1 MKIHSDFSG
10 GNIVFD
16 RIENDIVYIERDLR
30 DTEDDWFYWAF
41 CVEDA
46 EDMAGRTV
54 TFQFPS
60 TARVGRFGAA
70 VSHDLKS
77 WHWSES
83 GSDDHFTYTFSP
95 GEKRVYFAHHM
106 LYDVNRF
113 DALCERYALTKEV
126 FCNSV
131 KGRPLPAARFGSGEK
146 WILLTARHHACESTG
161 SYVLEGV
168 LETLLLDSQSDERGK
183 MILPGYSVLVVPFV
197 DYDGV
202 LDGDQGKNRRPY
214 DHNRDYTD
222 APIYEVIRKL
232 IDFGKTHDLKY
243 TFDFHSP
250 WHMGEQ
256 NDYVFFSR
264 STEAMESYVNRFGE
278 IMKEETA
285 CNELKYTGSWD
296 VGPNEQW
303 NDENSPNSKN
313 YFSKQPSV
321 QLSVTME
328 TPYFG
333 VSGGEGKISQEAML
347 ALGRAFGRSLMRY
360 IRKEE
365 AN

>member
-1 MKIHSDFSG
+1 MKIHCDFPG

-16 RIENDIVYIERDLR
+16 RIEDDIVYVERDIR

-41 CVEDA
+41 CVEGAA
-46 EDMAGRTV
+46 ELAGKTL
-54 TFQFPS
+54 TFLFPS
-60 TARVGRFGAA
+60 DARVGRFGAA
-70 VSHDLKS
+70 VSHDLEN
-77 WHWSES
+77 WRWSES
-83 GSDDHFTYTFSP
+83 GEGDRFTYTFSP
-95 GEKRVYFAHHM
+95 GEERVYFAHHM
-106 LYDVNRF
+106 LYDTKRF
-113 DALCERYALTKEV
+113 SRLCKKYGLTEEV
-126 FCNSV
+126 FSNSV
-131 KGRPLPAARFGSGEK
+131 KGRPIPAVRFGSGDQ

-168 LETLLLDSQSDERGK
+168 LESLIPD
-183 MILPGYSVLVVPFV
+183 LPADCSVLAVPFV

-222 APIYEVIRKL
+222 APIYEVIRDL
-232 IDFGKTHDLKY
+232 MDFGRSHDLKY

-264 STEAMESYVNRFGE
+264 STEAMEPYTDRFGE
-278 IMKEETA
+278 IMKAETSE
-285 CNELKYTGSWD
+285 NELKYTGVWD

-321 QLSVTME
+321 RLSVTME

-333 VSGGEGKISQEAML
+333 VTEGTGKISQEAMPE
-347 ALGRAFGRSLMRY
+347 LGRAFGRSILKY
-360 IRKEE
+360 IREEE
-365 AN
+365 AQ